1 MNSETSSK
9 VAYLALGANAGFR
22 RTSCGYVGVSDG
34 WQDLS
39 DNFKLD
45 WEFERAEDGNVAVTA
60 QIDVAKNEE
69 FTVGLGH
76 SPERAYG
83 TAGHLHL
90 HA

>member
-1 MNSETSSK
+1 
-9 VAYLALGANAGFR
+9 
-22 RTSCGYVGVSDG
+22 VGVSDG

-39 DNFKLD
+39 DNFQIGLGILN
-45 WEFERAEDGNVAVTA
+45 RAEDGNVAVTA